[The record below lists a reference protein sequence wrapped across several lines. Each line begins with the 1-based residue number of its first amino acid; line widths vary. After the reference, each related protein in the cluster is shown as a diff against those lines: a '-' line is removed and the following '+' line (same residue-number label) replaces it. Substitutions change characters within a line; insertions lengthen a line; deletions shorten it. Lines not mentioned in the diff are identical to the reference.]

1 MLRMEQRVLHLG
13 EGEGV
18 IMATLPHS
26 FSLSSPHS
34 VLYGGGVD
42 KGWEWHLDS
51 WSFSSQ
57 GVAEAKTQGLACS
70 PCLLA
75 ALRRNRFPP
84 PAACPTSQ
92 S

>member
-42 KGWEWHLDS
+42 KG
-51 WSFSSQ
+51 
-57 GVAEAKTQGLACS
+57 
-70 PCLLA
+70 
-75 ALRRNRFPP
+75 
-84 PAACPTSQ
+84 
-92 S
+92 